1 MGGTRGLIELE
12 RGIDVA
18 WLVHVDPQEG
28 PGIRRPRGEREQML
42 EARLGIQLEA
52 EVGEFDRDLGRQ
64 LAQPD
69 LIEYAEILIA
79 HFGRFVA
86 ARDLLAQVREHA
98 AEPCLREA
106 GRGVQRGG
114 EVTPRHEAA
123 Y

>member
-1 MGGTRGLIELE
+1 
-12 RGIDVA
+12 
-18 WLVHVDPQEG
+18 
-28 PGIRRPRGEREQML
+28 ML

-114 EVTPRHEAA
+114 EVLPRPAAA
-123 Y
+123 YGAAEEGAFPEGAAPPGAAGRAAP